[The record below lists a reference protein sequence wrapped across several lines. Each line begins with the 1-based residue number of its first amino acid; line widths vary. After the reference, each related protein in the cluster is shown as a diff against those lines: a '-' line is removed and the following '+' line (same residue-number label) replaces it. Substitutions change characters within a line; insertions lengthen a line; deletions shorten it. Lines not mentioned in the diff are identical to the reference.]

1 LLIFGGLAWIAVK
14 DGASELAAPLFGITA
29 NEMKETFFRVLMGYR
44 AAIIFLN
51 LVPYIVLKIMG
62 SPTIKTGSDKSA

>member
-1 LLIFGGLAWIAVK
+1 
-14 DGASELAAPLFGITA
+14 
-29 NEMKETFFRVLMGYR
+29 MKETFFRVLMEYR